1 VARDANYML
10 IPESDGTEAVRVVRP
25 RTLETIMT
33 YLERFV
39 RDSTDAP
46 PVAPAAKSGVPDT
59 LYVMLFRKQPGAKRT
74 DSPRSH
80 LLSIRIEPGK
90 HFSVLTGN
98 GLTSD
103 GGLQLEGVIADAG
116 GRLHA
121 EVRVTLSS
129 VTGEFKGLIQ
139 ADSPFAA
146 CRLSDGP
153 ELPPLEFLVTT
164 LPLKYLQQKQRKQED
179 DSRCTTVACMHSADV
194 AS

>member
-1 VARDANYML
+1 ML
-10 IPESDGTEAVRVVRP
+10 ILEPDGTEAVRVVRP

-33 YLERFV
+33 YLDRFV
-39 RDSTDAP
+39 SDSTDAP
-46 PVAPAAKSGVPDT
+46 PVAPAAKSGVPDP
-59 LYVMLFRKQPGAKRT
+59 LYVMLFRKQPGAKRP

-90 HFSVLTGN
+90 HFSVLTGT
-98 GLTSD
+98 GLTGT
-103 GGLQLEGVIADAG
+103 GGPRLEGVIADNG

-146 CRLSDGP
+146 RRLSDGP
-153 ELPPLEFLVTT
+153 EIPPLEFLVTT
-164 LPLKYLQQKQRKQED
+164 QPLKYLPQQQKQKKKRKQED
-179 DSRCTTVACMHSADV
+179 DSRCTTDTCTHSADV
-194 AS
+194 SA